1 MAALQEYRSGNV
13 QDQKTSAFVASSD
26 HDIDSVDLQKEV
38 WDATAVDP
46 VLAKK
51 MALINDAIDE
61 VGMTPWQ
68 WKVGFDQRKDHVSTT
83 L

>member
-1 MAALQEYRSGNV
+1 MVMHE
-13 QDQKTSAFVASSD
+13 KSD
-26 HDIDSVDLQKEV
+26 TGDVREQNIGYSLDGSDRDVDSIDLQKEV

-46 VLAKK
+46 VLARK

-68 WKVGFDQRKDHVSTT
+68 WKVRIIQ